1 MNLAEFSIRRPVTIL
16 MVCLVAILLGTIA
29 FVQIPVDLMP
39 EIEYPIISVNTSYEG
54 VAPEEMETLI
64 ARPLEQALSS
74 APNAEEITSSSSEG
88 RASVRVRFVYG
99 TDLDVA
105 AADLRARIDARR
117 TSLPDDA
124 DPPTLF
130 KFDVSQFPIMFI
142 TVAAEDMD
150 SKQLR
155 HFVEKSV
162 QYRMERLPGVAQAR
176 VSGGLRREIHVDLDL
191 NKLRALDLSV
201 AQVVQTLRRENLNRP
216 VGPVREGRYEVLL
229 RTAGEFK
236 RVEDILNVGVTTRN
250 GVPVYMRDIAL
261 VEDSHEEIRY
271 IVRVNDVPAVRMFI
285 YKQSGANTVK
295 VSDAVWEEA
304 GRIHR
309 DHGNVTL
316 AATWDSA
323 DFIRTS
329 INNVRDAVLIG
340 AGLAVFVL
348 LFFLRS
354 ISSTLIIGVAI
365 PISVIA
371 TFALMYF
378 NGFTLNTVSF
388 GGLALGVGMLVDN
401 AIVILENIFRHR
413 ERGKQIEEAAVV
425 GSREVAMAVTA
436 STLTTIAVFVPVLF
450 MAGVSAQTFQQLA
463 WVVAFS
469 LFCSLTVALTL
480 VPMLC
485 SRYLRVRQAGGASQG
500 TLARRVAE
508 AHERMSDRYGQVIS
522 WAVDHRK
529 TVVLTAV
536 GLLVGAFYLSG
547 FVGVE
552 LQPEVDEG
560 QIRVSVE
567 LEPGTRVEITDG
579 IMRRL
584 GRTVREK
591 VPEANYVMV
600 EAGSNSTWRAE
611 GTNRGQLRIDLVEQK
626 FRERSAAEIAR
637 TLRPMMEIE
646 PGMIVR
652 TRVSSGLFR
661 RGMGEGDR
669 LSVEVRGHEIEVAQ
683 KLAERVQEAMASIA
697 GVTSSQVSR
706 RPGMPEM
713 LISVDRA
720 KATSMGLSV
729 SEIADTLETAI
740 GGTRAS
746 LYREEG
752 DEYDIVVRLRE
763 EDRLKIGQVAQVPIT
778 LPDGRTIPAG
788 SIVHMRR
795 QEGPVEITR
804 SDQQRIVTVDGT
816 IADRDLGS
824 IVGDLRASLSQ
835 IEIPTGYE
843 LKFGGEYEEQQEAFL
858 QMTFAAI
865 LALVLVYMVMAAQ
878 FESLR
883 DPFIILFSIPLA
895 FVGVVLVLFMTA
907 TTFNIQGFL
916 GVIVL
921 VGIVVNNAI
930 VLVDYTNRLRRE
942 EHFSVREAVVT
953 AGSRRLR
960 PILMTTITT
969 VLGLT
974 PMALGI
980 GEGGELQAPLARVVI
995 GGLCT
1000 STLITLVFIP
1010 VVYMTL
1016 EERAERARARRPVLA
1031 QPVESAGD

>member
-1 MNLAEFSIRRPVTIL
+1 M
-16 MVCLVAILLGTIA
+16 
-29 FVQIPVDLMP
+29 
-39 EIEYPIISVNTSYEG
+39 
-54 VAPEEMETLI
+54 
-64 ARPLEQALSS
+64 
-74 APNAEEITSSSSEG
+74 
-88 RASVRVRFVYG
+88 
-99 TDLDVA
+99 
-105 AADLRARIDARR
+105 
-117 TSLPDDA
+117 
-124 DPPTLF
+124 
-130 KFDVSQFPIMFI
+130 
-142 TVAAEDMD
+142 
-150 SKQLR
+150 
-155 HFVEKSV
+155 
-162 QYRMERLPGVAQAR
+162 AQAR

-191 NKLRALDLSV
+191 DKLRALDLSV
-201 AQVVQTLRRENLNRP
+201 AQVVQTVRRENLNRP
-216 VGPVREGRYEVLL
+216 VGPVREGRYEVLM
-229 RTAGEFK
+229 RTTGQFK
-236 RVEDILNVGVTTRN
+236 RVEDILDVGVTTRN

-261 VEDSHEEIRY
+261 VEDSHEEVRY

-309 DHGNVTL
+309 DHGNVKL
-316 AATWDSA
+316 QATWDSA
-323 DFIRTS
+323 DFIRAS

-401 AIVILENIFRHR
+401 AIVVLENIFRHR
-413 ERGKQIEEAAVV
+413 ERGKQIEQAAVV

-463 WVVAFS
+463 WVVSFS

-485 SRYLRVRQAGGASQG
+485 SRYLRAREAGGASQG
-500 TLARRVAE
+500 ALARRVAE
-508 AHERMSDRYGQVIS
+508 AHERMSDRYGRVIS
-522 WAVDHRK
+522 WAVDHRW

-536 GLLVGAFYLSG
+536 GLLAGAFYVSG

-560 QIRVSVE
+560 QIRVNVE
-567 LEPGTRVEITDG
+567 LEPGTRVEVTDDL
-579 IMRRL
+579 MRRL
-584 GRTVREK
+584 GRIVGEK
-591 VPEANYVMV
+591 VPEASYVMV

-626 FRERSAAEIAR
+626 LRRRSAAEIAR
-637 TLRPMMEIE
+637 TLRPMMQIE

-683 KLAERVQEAMASIA
+683 KLAERVQQAMASIA
-697 GVTSSQVSR
+697 GVTSAQVSR

-729 SEIADTLETAI
+729 SEVADTLETAI

-778 LPDGRTIPAG
+778 LPDGRTIPAE
-788 SIVHMRR
+788 SIVRMRR

-824 IVGDLRASLSQ
+824 IVADLRASLSQ
-835 IEIPTGYE
+835 IDLPTGYE

-883 DPFIILFSIPLA
+883 DPFIILFSVPLA
-895 FVGVVLVLFMTA
+895 FVGVVLVLFLTA

-942 EHFSVREAVVT
+942 QHYSVREAVIT
-953 AGSRRLR
+953 AGNRRLR

-1000 STLITLVFIP
+1000 STLITLVFVPI
-1010 VVYMTL
+1010 VYMTL
-1016 EERAERARARRPVLA
+1016 EERTKQVKSRQSTLA
-1031 QPVESAGD
+1031 QPAESAGD

>member
-16 MVCLVAILLGTIA
+16 MICLVAILLGTIA

-39 EIEYPIISVNTSYEG
+39 EIEYPIISVNTGYEG

-117 TSLPDDA
+117 TTLPDDA

-142 TVAAEDMD
+142 TVAAEGMD

-155 HFVEKSV
+155 HFVEKSI
-162 QYRMERLPGVAQAR
+162 QYRIERLPGVAQAR

-191 NKLRALDLSV
+191 DKLRALDLSV

-216 VGPVREGRYEVLL
+216 VGPVREGRYEVLM
-229 RTAGEFK
+229 RTSGEFK
-236 RVEDILNVGVTTRN
+236 RLEDILNVGVTTRN

-271 IVRVNDVPAVRMFI
+271 IVRVNDVPAVRMFV

-304 GRIHR
+304 DRIHR
-309 DHGNVTL
+309 DHGNVKL
-316 AATWDSA
+316 DATWDSA

-340 AGLAVFVL
+340 AGLAIFVL

-401 AIVILENIFRHR
+401 AIVVLENIFRHR

-485 SRYLRVRQAGGASQG
+485 SRYLRAREAGGDPRGA
-500 TLARRVAE
+500 LARRVAE
-508 AHERMSDRYGQVIS
+508 AHEGMSDRYGRVIS
-522 WAVDHRK
+522 WAVDHRW
-529 TVVLTAV
+529 TVVVTAV
-536 GLLVGAFYLSG
+536 GLLGAAFYLAG

-560 QIRVSVE
+560 QIRVNVE
-567 LEPGTRVEITDG
+567 LEPGTRVEITDA

-626 FRERSAAEIAR
+626 LRRRSAAEIAR
-637 TLRPMMEIE
+637 TLRPMMQIE

-683 KLAERVQEAMASIA
+683 KLAEQVQEAMASIS
-697 GVTSSQVSR
+697 GVTSTQVSR

-746 LYREEG
+746 FYREEG
-752 DEYDIVVRLRE
+752 DEYDIVVRLQE
-763 EDRLKIGQVAQVPIT
+763 KDRLKIGQVAQVPIT
-778 LPDGRTIPAG
+778 LPDGRTIPAE
-788 SIVHMRR
+788 SIVRMRR

-804 SDQQRIVTVDGT
+804 SDQQRIVTVNGT
-816 IADRDLGS
+816 IADRDLGG
-824 IVGDLRASLSQ
+824 IVGDLRVSLSQ

-895 FVGVVLVLFMTA
+895 FVGVVLVLLLTA

-930 VLVDYTNRLRRE
+930 VLVDYTNRLRRD
-942 EHFSVREAVVT
+942 EHRSVREAVIT

-980 GEGGELQAPLARVVI
+980 GEGGEMQAPLARVII

-1016 EERAERARARRPVLA
+1016 EERTERARARRPVLA

>member
-39 EIEYPIISVNTSYEG
+39 EIEYPIISVNTGYEG

-117 TSLPDDA
+117 TTLPDDA

-142 TVAAEDMD
+142 TVAAEGMD

-155 HFVEKSV
+155 HFVEKSI
-162 QYRMERLPGVAQAR
+162 QYRIERLPGVAQAR

-191 NKLRALDLSV
+191 DKLRALDLSV
-201 AQVVQTLRRENLNRP
+201 SQVVQTLRRENLNRP
-216 VGPVREGRYEVLL
+216 VGPVREGRYEVLM
-229 RTAGEFK
+229 RTSGEFK
-236 RVEDILNVGVTTRN
+236 RLEDILNVGVTTRN

-271 IVRVNDVPAVRMFI
+271 IVRVNDVPAVRMFV

-316 AATWDSA
+316 QATWDSA

-340 AGLAVFVL
+340 AGLAIFVL

-401 AIVILENIFRHR
+401 AIVVLENIFRHR

-463 WVVAFS
+463 WVVSFS

-485 SRYLRVRQAGGASQG
+485 SRYLRAREAGGAPQG
-500 TLARRVAE
+500 ALARRVAE
-508 AHERMSDRYGQVIS
+508 AHEGMSDRYGRAIS
-522 WAVDHRK
+522 WAVDHRR

-536 GLLVGAFYLSG
+536 GLLVCAFYLAG

-560 QIRVSVE
+560 QIRVNVE
-567 LEPGTRVEITDG
+567 LEPGTRVEITDA

-591 VPEANYVMV
+591 VPEASYVMV

-626 FRERSAAEIAR
+626 LRQRSAAEIAR
-637 TLRPMMEIE
+637 TLRPMMQIE

-683 KLAERVQEAMASIA
+683 KLAEQVQEAMASIS
-697 GVTSSQVSR
+697 GVTSAQVSR

-729 SEIADTLETAI
+729 SEVADTLETAI

-746 LYREEG
+746 FYREEG
-752 DEYDIVVRLRE
+752 DEYDIVVRLQE
-763 EDRLKIGQVAQVPIT
+763 KDRLKIGQVAQVPIT
-778 LPDGRTIPAG
+778 LPNGRTIPAE
-788 SIVHMRR
+788 SIVRMRR

-804 SDQQRIVTVDGT
+804 SDQQRIVTVNGT
-816 IADRDLGS
+816 IADRDLGG

-895 FVGVVLVLFMTA
+895 FVGVVLVLFLTA

-930 VLVDYTNRLRRE
+930 VLVDYTNRLRRD
-942 EHFSVREAVVT
+942 EHCSVREAVIT

-980 GEGGELQAPLARVVI
+980 GEGGELQAPLARVII